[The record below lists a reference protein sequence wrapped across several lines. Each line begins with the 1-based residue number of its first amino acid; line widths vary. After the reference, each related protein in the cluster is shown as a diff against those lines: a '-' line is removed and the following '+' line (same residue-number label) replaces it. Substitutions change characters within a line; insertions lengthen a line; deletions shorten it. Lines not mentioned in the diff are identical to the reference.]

1 MGAIMVSTSGCF
13 PRVSGFFKTWR
24 PSVWDGESV
33 SLGRIVRPSLNGK
46 GNTHSNTDYS
56 LDCVC
61 ATLLAVLMLSENGD
75 WCLPDTKT
83 SRLNEI
89 ALRRARGCPERRE
102 EGAKIRLE
110 SERDH
115 YFAHLKR
122 APKPATIFRSG
133 SGGPRL
139 EGSFDLAGRTKRH
152 VAGAHRLVVAD
163 CNLMRGAFTAAGTN
177 SWHQGSVLR
186 CRYTLND
193 NRRTARCTL

>member
-133 SGGPRL
+133 SGGPRGGIFRSCGPDKEACRRGSPVSRGRL
-139 EGSFDLAGRTKRH
+139 QSDEGRLHCRRHKLLASGK
-152 VAGAHRLVVAD
+152 
-163 CNLMRGAFTAAGTN
+163 C
-177 SWHQGSVLR
+177 S
-186 CRYTLND
+186 
-193 NRRTARCTL
+193 